1 LLNIVHFSR
10 TPSAGSPIRLVQ
22 ALRAHT
28 DYNIHL
34 IDLDRFGIYDHDII
48 FKEEVDRAI
57 EIAKKADIIHF
68 HHYIDINNKDFYPI
82 DFQYLKKSGTLFLRH
97 YRTEP
102 RLTAQYS
109 GVSIDDL
116 YSKSIPSLVVGQ
128 YMERFY
134 PTSMVVPNI
143 IPEYN
148 KLYKP
153 NIHNNKGIYYSPT
166 FDNSAWTHRWDTKG
180 KPEVLKLL
188 LHLKKDK
195 NIKIISHNK
204 SPLKDALLSKQS
216 AQIIIDDIVTGS
228 YHISTLEGLSM
239 GKVVLSYLD
248 NRTKYVISKLSGSDE
263 SPIINVHLN
272 DAYKKLIWLLNND
285 DIILKKG
292 IESRKWFEKYWSEK
306 KMINSYSNI
315 YKKLLNDPHSIVRQK
330 DLEIVSEKQI
340 YLSITE
346 PEIEYRKRLNYY
358 LKQLSLKGKFY
369 YYCNSF
375 FCFIKSKIKAVSII
389 SIFLK
394 R

>member
-1 LLNIVHFSR
+1 MLNIVHFSR

-22 ALRAHT
+22 GLRAHT

-82 DFQYLKKSGTLFLRH
+82 DFKSLKKSGTLFLRH

-153 NIHNNKGIYYSPT
+153 NIHNNKGIYYSP
-166 FDNSAWTHRWDTKG
+166 
-180 KPEVLKLL
+180 
-188 LHLKKDK
+188 
-195 NIKIISHNK
+195 
-204 SPLKDALLSKQS
+204 
-216 AQIIIDDIVTGS
+216 
-228 YHISTLEGLSM
+228 
-239 GKVVLSYLD
+239 
-248 NRTKYVISKLSGSDE
+248 
-263 SPIINVHLN
+263 
-272 DAYKKLIWLLNND
+272 
-285 DIILKKG
+285 
-292 IESRKWFEKYWSEK
+292 
-306 KMINSYSNI
+306 
-315 YKKLLNDPHSIVRQK
+315 
-330 DLEIVSEKQI
+330 
-340 YLSITE
+340 
-346 PEIEYRKRLNYY
+346 
-358 LKQLSLKGKFY
+358 
-369 YYCNSF
+369 
-375 FCFIKSKIKAVSII
+375 
-389 SIFLK
+389 
-394 R
+394 